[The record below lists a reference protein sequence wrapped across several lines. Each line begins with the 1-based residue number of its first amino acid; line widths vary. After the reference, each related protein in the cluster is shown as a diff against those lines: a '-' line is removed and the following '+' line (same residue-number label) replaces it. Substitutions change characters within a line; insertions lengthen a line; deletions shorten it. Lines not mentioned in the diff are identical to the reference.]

1 MSKTIRIGT
10 RDSEL
15 ALWQAHTVQKKL
27 NDLGYTTEI
36 VAVKSQGDIILD
48 KPLYELG
55 ITGIFTKT
63 LDIAMINGQ
72 VDIAVHSMKDVPTA
86 LPQGIVQAA
95 VLERA
100 NTLDILVHKGNLDF
114 LTSAGTI
121 ATGSL
126 RRQAQ
131 WWHKYPNHQ
140 VVDLRGNVNT
150 RMQKLAESDWNGA
163 VFAAAGLE
171 RLGFINGN
179 QIKNPSFGGVGEAL
193 DWMIPAPAQGAM
205 VVVAMANDE
214 FTKDAV
220 SQLNDIETEICTY
233 IERQFLKTLEGGC
246 TAPIGALARYDE
258 EKDTIEFKGVLFSID
273 GKQKIEIEK
282 SVDISEWKKLG
293 FHSAQE
299 ILNTGG
305 TELMTEIKKQLK
317 K

>member
-1 MSKTIRIGT
+1 MAKKTKMAEKTIRIGT

-27 NDLGYTTEI
+27 NDLGYKTEI

-63 LDIAMINGQ
+63 LDIAMINGD

-86 LPQGIVQAA
+86 LPNGIVQAA

-114 LTSAGTI
+114 LETNGTI

-131 WWHKYPNHQ
+131 WLNKYPNHN

-150 RMQKLAESDWNGA
+150 RMQKLQDNDWNGA

-171 RLGFINGN
+171 RINLKPEDFIDLN
-179 QIKNPSFGGVGEAL
+179 
-193 DWMIPAPAQGAM
+193 WMIPAPAQGAM
-205 VVVAMANDE
+205 LVVAMANDDY
-214 FTKDAV
+214 TLDAV
-220 SQLNDIETEICTY
+220 SQLNDIETEICTH
-233 IERQFLKTLEGGC
+233 IERQFLRTLEGGC
-246 TAPIGALARYDE
+246 TAPIGALAKYNEDE
-258 EKDTIEFKGVLFSID
+258 DTIYFDGVLFSLD
-273 GKQKIEIEK
+273 GKQKIEINK
-282 SVDISEWKKLG
+282 IVDISEWKKLG
-293 FHSAQE
+293 FYSAKE
-299 ILNTGG
+299 ILDNGG
-305 TELMTEIKKQLK
+305 TELMAEIKNNLK